1 MFSKSSSGKDT
12 TVDTTMDTT
21 WDSYGHTEM
30 LRLIAYGHIKMFFCG
45 HHTAYGH
52 RKMLLA
58 IDTTQ
63 TPQRHHIGLLLTH
76 FSSVDWKWRKLLKNI
91 YKLTLLIDNV
101 CEENVFVLEK
111 FNSCN

>member
-1 MFSKSSSGKDT
+1 M
-12 TVDTTMDTT
+12 
-21 WDSYGHTEM
+21 DSYGHTEM
-30 LRLIAYGHIKMFFCG
+30 LRLIAYGHIKMFFFG

-52 RKMLLA
+52 RKMVLA

-76 FSSVDWKWRKLLKNI
+76 FSSVDWKWRKLLINMNN
-91 YKLTLLIDNV
+91 LTSLIHNV